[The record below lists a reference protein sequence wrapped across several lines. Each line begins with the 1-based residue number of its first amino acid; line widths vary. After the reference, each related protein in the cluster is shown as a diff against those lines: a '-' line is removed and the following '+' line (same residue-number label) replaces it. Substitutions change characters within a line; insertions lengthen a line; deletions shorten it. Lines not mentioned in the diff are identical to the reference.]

1 MCYITYSFIKRNEW
15 GNPLFIIEWGEKMEL
30 LESIKEM
37 VLPLIEQNDCY
48 LDDIEY
54 VKDNNEMYLRIY
66 IEKNEGYLDMDTCVA
81 VSEKISEKLDLE
93 DPIKGEYYLEVSS
106 PGLERVLRKKEHFL
120 KQIGNEISIKLF
132 KAIDKEKE
140 LIGVLKEYNDN
151 EIILEVNNININ
163 IDLKNI
169 ALAKTIYEW

>member
-1 MCYITYSFIKRNEW
+1 MAVNSIESKVEKRLK
-15 GNPLFIIEWGEKMEL
+15 PIIENLNYEL
-30 LESIKEM
+30 YD
-37 VLPLIEQNDCY
+37 VQ
-48 LDDIEY
+48 Y
-54 VKDNNEMYLRIY
+54 VKEGKDYYLRIIIDKDGIIDIDDCENVNNAITDILDEEDY
-66 IEKNEGYLDMDTCVA
+66 IKEQ
-81 VSEKISEKLDLE
+81 
-93 DPIKGEYYLEVSS
+93 YYLEVSS

-120 KQIGNEISIKLF
+120 KQIGNEISVKLF

-151 EIILEVNNININ
+151 EIILVMDNKNIN

>member
-1 MCYITYSFIKRNEW
+1 MATNSIENKVESKLK
-15 GNPLFIIEWGEKMEL
+15 PIIENLNYEL
-30 LESIKEM
+30 YD
-37 VLPLIEQNDCY
+37 VQ
-48 LDDIEY
+48 Y
-54 VKDNNEMYLRIY
+54 VKEGKDYYLRIIIDKDGTIDINDCEIVNNAITDILDEEDY
-66 IEKNEGYLDMDTCVA
+66 IKEQ
-81 VSEKISEKLDLE
+81 
-93 DPIKGEYYLEVSS
+93 YYLEVSS

-120 KQIGNEISIKLF
+120 KQIGNEISVKLF

-151 EIILEVNNININ
+151 EIILVMDNKNIN

>member
-1 MCYITYSFIKRNEW
+1 MDEEDY
-15 GNPLFIIEWGEKMEL
+15 
-30 LESIKEM
+30 IKE
-37 VLPLIEQNDCY
+37 Q
-48 LDDIEY
+48 
-54 VKDNNEMYLRIY
+54 
-66 IEKNEGYLDMDTCVA
+66 
-81 VSEKISEKLDLE
+81 
-93 DPIKGEYYLEVSS
+93 YYLEVSS
-106 PGLERVLRKKEHFL
+106 PGLERVLRKKEHFIE
-120 KQIGNEISIKLF
+120 QIGNEISIKLF

>member
-1 MCYITYSFIKRNEW
+1 MAVNSIESKVEKRLK
-15 GNPLFIIEWGEKMEL
+15 PIIENLNYEL
-30 LESIKEM
+30 YD
-37 VLPLIEQNDCY
+37 VQ
-48 LDDIEY
+48 Y
-54 VKDNNEMYLRIY
+54 VKEGKDYYLRIIIDKDGIIDIDDCEIVNNAITDILDEEDY
-66 IEKNEGYLDMDTCVA
+66 IKEQ
-81 VSEKISEKLDLE
+81 
-93 DPIKGEYYLEVSS
+93 YYLEVSS

-120 KQIGNEISIKLF
+120 KQIGNEISVKLF

-151 EIILEVNNININ
+151 EIILVMDNKNIN

>member
-1 MCYITYSFIKRNEW
+1 MAVNSIESKVEKRLK
-15 GNPLFIIEWGEKMEL
+15 PIIENLNYEL
-30 LESIKEM
+30 YD
-37 VLPLIEQNDCY
+37 VQ
-48 LDDIEY
+48 Y
-54 VKDNNEMYLRIY
+54 VKEGKDYYLRIIIDKNGIIDIDDCENVNNAITDILDEEDY
-66 IEKNEGYLDMDTCVA
+66 IKEQ
-81 VSEKISEKLDLE
+81 
-93 DPIKGEYYLEVSS
+93 YYLEVSS

>member
-1 MCYITYSFIKRNEW
+1 MAVNSIESKVEKRLK
-15 GNPLFIIEWGEKMEL
+15 PIIENLNYEL
-30 LESIKEM
+30 YD
-37 VLPLIEQNDCY
+37 VQ
-48 LDDIEY
+48 Y
-54 VKDNNEMYLRIY
+54 VKEGKDYYLRIIIDKDGTIDINDCEIVNNAITDILDEEDY
-66 IEKNEGYLDMDTCVA
+66 IKEQ
-81 VSEKISEKLDLE
+81 
-93 DPIKGEYYLEVSS
+93 YYLEVSS

-120 KQIGNEISIKLF
+120 KQIGNEISVKLF
-132 KAIDKEKE
+132 KAIEKEKE

>member
-1 MCYITYSFIKRNEW
+1 MAVNSIESKVEKRLK
-15 GNPLFIIEWGEKMEL
+15 PIIENLNYEL
-30 LESIKEM
+30 YD
-37 VLPLIEQNDCY
+37 VQ
-48 LDDIEY
+48 Y
-54 VKDNNEMYLRIY
+54 VKEGKDYYLRIIIDKDGTIDINDCEIVNNAITDILDEEDY
-66 IEKNEGYLDMDTCVA
+66 IKEQ
-81 VSEKISEKLDLE
+81 
-93 DPIKGEYYLEVSS
+93 YYLEVSS

>member
-1 MCYITYSFIKRNEW
+1 MAVNSIESKVEKRLK
-15 GNPLFIIEWGEKMEL
+15 PIIENLNYEL
-30 LESIKEM
+30 YD
-37 VLPLIEQNDCY
+37 VQ
-48 LDDIEY
+48 Y
-54 VKDNNEMYLRIY
+54 VKEGKDYYLRIIIDKDGIIDIDDCENVNNAITDILDEEDY
-66 IEKNEGYLDMDTCVA
+66 IKEQ
-81 VSEKISEKLDLE
+81 
-93 DPIKGEYYLEVSS
+93 YYLEVSS
-106 PGLERVLRKKEHFL
+106 PGLERVLRKMEHFIE
-120 KQIGNEISIKLF
+120 QIGNEISIKLF